1 MAERIEKG
9 RDGIKKNAR
18 LDKKRRTS
26 LLFFSLSLSSPT
38 PTQKNQRR
46 IQTYEGRVVEGD
58 PASGSHVIRTAPVA
72 SLGGLGGGATAA
84 ASNGAAAAAGAAT
97 TSSSG
102 APSSAAPAAPAAG
115 PTFSFST
122 TRVVGNGSFGVV
134 FQATCLET
142 GETVAIKKV
151 LQDRRFKNREL
162 AVMKMVRHPNIVQ
175 LRHCFYTPAPR
186 DEVYLNL
193 VLEFVPETVYRVSKH
208 YAKGGQR
215 MPALLVKLY
224 VYQACRALAHLH
236 NAAGVCHR
244 DVKPQNLLVDPTSHV
259 SFVLVCVPLS
269 SGERQ
274 RSEEAFLS
282 FFSRSLSAPSS
293 SRKPRRG
300 RRHRQQL
307 KLTLTP
313 SQKKTLKKTQLKK
326 KNSSGPQTLRF
337 RLRQS
342 SRPGRAQHLVHLLP
356 LLPRPGAHLRRVGLH
371 ARDRRLVRGLRRR

>member
-1 MAERIEKG
+1 MRK
-9 RDGIKKNAR
+9 RDAIKKR
-18 LDKKRRTS
+18 PPGQKREAF
-26 LLFFSLSLSSPT
+26 LFFSFLSPPRNLNLSNKKT
-38 PTQKNQRR
+38 KTT
-46 IQTYEGRVVEGD
+46 QTYEGRVVEGD

-72 SLGGLGGGATAA
+72 SLGGLGGGGATAA
-84 ASNGAAAAAGAAT
+84 GATSNGAAAAT
-97 TSSSG
+97 TSSG
-102 APSSAAPAAPAAG
+102 ATASALAAAPAG

-162 AVMKMVRHPNIVQ
+162 AVMKMVRHPNIVC

-215 MPALLVKLY
+215 MPSLLVKLY
-224 VYQACRALAHLH
+224 VYQACRALASLH

-259 SFVLVCVPLS
+259 SCCFWLFGGSGEVFFGSLLS
-269 SGERQ
+269 SLCAQ
-274 RSEEAFLS
+274 D
-282 FFSRSLSAPSS
+282 
-293 SRKPRRG
+293 RRC
-300 RRHRQQL
+300 
-307 KLTLTP
+307 
-313 SQKKTLKKTQLKK
+313 SQKKQPLFSLFFSLVFSLLCSLLFSLFVF
-326 KNSSGPQTLRF
+326 SS
-337 RLRQS
+337 S
-342 SRPGRAQHLVHLLP
+342 SLCP
-356 LLPRPGAHLRRVGLH
+356 LIPLASKP
-371 ARDRRLVRGLRRR
+371 

>member
-1 MAERIEKG
+1 M
-9 RDGIKKNAR
+9 
-18 LDKKRRTS
+18 LDFF
-26 LLFFSLSLSSPT
+26 LLFLPFSLSLT
-38 PTQKNQRR
+38 PRKPLKLSHTHTHTQK
-46 IQTYEGRVVEGD
+46 QTYEGRVVEGD

-72 SLGGLGGGATAA
+72 SLGGLGGGGATAA
-84 ASNGAAAAAGAAT
+84 GATSNGAAAAT
-97 TSSSG
+97 TSSG
-102 APSSAAPAAPAAG
+102 ATASALAAAPAG

-162 AVMKMVRHPNIVQ
+162 AVMKMVRHPNIVC

-215 MPALLVKLY
+215 MPSLLVKLY
-224 VYQACRALAHLH
+224 VYQACRALASLH

-259 SFVLVCVPLS
+259 SCCFWLFGGFGEVFFWVSFVVPL
-269 SGERQ
+269 RAQ
-274 RSEEAFLS
+274 D
-282 FFSRSLSAPSS
+282 
-293 SRKPRRG
+293 RRC
-300 RRHRQQL
+300 
-307 KLTLTP
+307 
-313 SQKKTLKKTQLKK
+313 SQKKQPLFSLFFSLVFSLLCSLLFSLFVF
-326 KNSSGPQTLRF
+326 SS
-337 RLRQS
+337 S
-342 SRPGRAQHLVHLLP
+342 SLCP
-356 LLPRPGAHLRRVGLH
+356 LIPLASKP
-371 ARDRRLVRGLRRR
+371 

>member
-1 MAERIEKG
+1 MASSR
-9 RDGIKKNAR
+9 
-18 LDKKRRTS
+18 DKKKKKRPPGQKKTRTFFSSFPFSSFSFS
-26 LLFFSLSLSSPT
+26 LLTRSP
-38 PTQKNQRR
+38 PPPKKKK
-46 IQTYEGRVVEGD
+46 QTYEGRVVEGD

-72 SLGGLGGGATAA
+72 SLGGLGGGAGGAAGA
-84 ASNGAAAAAGAAT
+84 ASNGGDAATAATATTTT

-102 APSSAAPAAPAAG
+102 AAAPPAPPAG

-162 AVMKMVRHPNIVQ
+162 AVMKMVRHPNIVC

-259 SFVLVCVPLS
+259 S
-269 SGERQ
+269 
-274 RSEEAFLS
+274 S
-282 FFSRSLSAPSS
+282 F
-293 SRKPRRG
+293 
-300 RRHRQQL
+300 
-307 KLTLTP
+307 
-313 SQKKTLKKTQLKK
+313 
-326 KNSSGPQTLRF
+326 
-337 RLRQS
+337 
-342 SRPGRAQHLVHLLP
+342 
-356 LLPRPGAHLRRVGLH
+356 
-371 ARDRRLVRGLRRR
+371 

>member
-1 MAERIEKG
+1 MSILVVELKGKRKRGSERWHQQ
-9 RDGIKKNAR
+9 NAQ
-18 LDKKRRTS
+18 LDKS
-26 LLFFSLSLSSPT
+26 AGLSLSLFSLDPVTT
-38 PTQKNQRR
+38 PSRKKTRTSKPKQT
-46 IQTYEGRVVEGD
+46 QTYEGRVVEGD

-72 SLGGLGGGATAA
+72 SLGGLGGAGAGAAAGAA
-84 ASNGAAAAAGAAT
+84 ASNGCGDAIAVTGATTKTSTSSAPAAA
-97 TSSSG
+97 
-102 APSSAAPAAPAAG
+102 AAPAAPAG

-162 AVMKMVRHPNIVQ
+162 AVMKMVRHPNIVC

-215 MPALLVKLY
+215 MPSLLVKLY

-236 NAAGVCHR
+236 NPAGVCHR

-259 SFVLVCVPLS
+259 SFSFLLCFCFGGVFFSFTSRLS
-269 SGERQ
+269 HACARFFFFFPFSL
-274 RSEEAFLS
+274 SLSPYLFLS
-282 FFSRSLSAPSS
+282 FFSLSL
-293 SRKPRRG
+293 
-300 RRHRQQL
+300 
-307 KLTLTP
+307 
-313 SQKKTLKKTQLKK
+313 
-326 KNSSGPQTLRF
+326 
-337 RLRQS
+337 
-342 SRPGRAQHLVHLLP
+342 LLAS
-356 LLPRPGAHLRRVGLH
+356 L
-371 ARDRRLVRGLRRR
+371 

>member
-1 MAERIEKG
+1 L
-9 RDGIKKNAR
+9 
-18 LDKKRRTS
+18 LDFF
-26 LLFFSLSLSSPT
+26 LLFLPFSLFLTPRKPLKLSHT
-38 PTQKNQRR
+38 HTKKK
-46 IQTYEGRVVEGD
+46 QTYEGRVVEGD

-72 SLGGLGGGATAA
+72 SLGGLGGGGATAA
-84 ASNGAAAAAGAAT
+84 GATSNGAAAAT
-97 TSSSG
+97 TSSG
-102 APSSAAPAAPAAG
+102 ATASALAAAPAG

-162 AVMKMVRHPNIVQ
+162 AVMKMVRHPNIVC

-215 MPALLVKLY
+215 MPSLLVKLY
-224 VYQACRALAHLH
+224 VYQACRALASLH

-259 SFVLVCVPLS
+259 SCCFWLFGGSGEVFFGSLLS
-269 SGERQ
+269 SLCAQ
-274 RSEEAFLS
+274 D
-282 FFSRSLSAPSS
+282 
-293 SRKPRRG
+293 RRC
-300 RRHRQQL
+300 
-307 KLTLTP
+307 
-313 SQKKTLKKTQLKK
+313 SQKKQPLFSLFFSLVFSLLCSLLFSLFVF
-326 KNSSGPQTLRF
+326 SS
-337 RLRQS
+337 S
-342 SRPGRAQHLVHLLP
+342 SLCP
-356 LLPRPGAHLRRVGLH
+356 LIPLASKP
-371 ARDRRLVRGLRRR
+371 

>member
-1 MAERIEKG
+1 MSFVFFGKNGFE
-9 RDGIKKNAR
+9 RDGIIERKKKKKTPAWTKKN
-18 LDKKRRTS
+18 TH
-26 LLFFSLSLSSPT
+26 LFFLFSFFLFLFLSPDPLSP
-38 PTQKNQRR
+38 PPQKKK
-46 IQTYEGRVVEGD
+46 QTYEGRVVEGD

-72 SLGGLGGGATAA
+72 SLGGLGGGAGGAAGA
-84 ASNGAAAAAGAAT
+84 ASNGGDAATAATATTTT

-102 APSSAAPAAPAAG
+102 AAAPPAPPAG

-162 AVMKMVRHPNIVQ
+162 AVMKMVRHPNIVC

-259 SFVLVCVPLS
+259 S
-269 SGERQ
+269 
-274 RSEEAFLS
+274 S
-282 FFSRSLSAPSS
+282 F
-293 SRKPRRG
+293 
-300 RRHRQQL
+300 
-307 KLTLTP
+307 
-313 SQKKTLKKTQLKK
+313 
-326 KNSSGPQTLRF
+326 
-337 RLRQS
+337 
-342 SRPGRAQHLVHLLP
+342 
-356 LLPRPGAHLRRVGLH
+356 
-371 ARDRRLVRGLRRR
+371 

>member
-1 MAERIEKG
+1 M
-9 RDGIKKNAR
+9 DGIKPQEREK
-18 LDKKRRTS
+18 KKRPPGQRKART
-26 LLFFSLSLSSPT
+26 FFPFLKPPLSSLSSDT
-38 PTQKNQRR
+38 KINNETSLHQ
-46 IQTYEGRVVEGD
+46 QTYEGRVVEGD

-72 SLGGLGGGATAA
+72 SLGGLGGGSGGGGGGGAAA
-84 ASNGAAAAAGAAT
+84 ASNGTAAT
-97 TSSSG
+97 TATTASSSG
-102 APSSAAPAAPAAG
+102 AAAPASPGPPAAPAG

-162 AVMKMVRHPNIVQ
+162 AVMKMVRHPNIVC

-259 SFVLVCVPLS
+259 RLF
-269 SGERQ
+269 
-274 RSEEAFLS
+274 FL
-282 FFSRSLSAPSS
+282 
-293 SRKPRRG
+293 
-300 RRHRQQL
+300 
-307 KLTLTP
+307 
-313 SQKKTLKKTQLKK
+313 
-326 KNSSGPQTLRF
+326 
-337 RLRQS
+337 
-342 SRPGRAQHLVHLLP
+342 
-356 LLPRPGAHLRRVGLH
+356 
-371 ARDRRLVRGLRRR
+371 